1 MASLERTAYPT
12 LPKAYS
18 KAELQRDF
26 SFSDDEIK
34 WVRSKSKAPF
44 HLNLAVL
51 LKTFQ
56 VLRYFPDI
64 TDVPIQLVDFIRGEL
79 GQRSKVKLAEYKWFQ
94 QYRHMNAIRAR
105 LGVTAFY
112 GSDAMELAER
122 HAKAMSFV
130 LDQRADIINSVIEEL
145 ISQDYE
151 LPAYSTLNDLAERI
165 HAESQ
170 EAIFNLV
177 VTRTPVEVIHKLKDL
192 LDTDFGRRQSD
203 FNALKQAPKKP
214 SRKHLEVLI
223 DHLAWL
229 ESLGDLDAIFG
240 GIVDTKI
247 RHFAAQAA
255 ASDVAELKDCSL
267 PKRYTLMLALIYR
280 MRVRTR
286 DHLAEMFIRRI
297 STIHKRAKEE
307 LERIQARQR
316 QKLEQLAATLD
327 GVVQIL
333 VQEPDDQEAG
343 SLIREYLSP
352 GGNLDRLRETCAEV
366 QATGGNNYLPLIWK
380 HFKSHRSL
388 LFRLSHLLQLEPTT
402 QDRSLVQNLQLIQD
416 SENLRR

>member
-1 MASLERTAYPT
+1 MRVCLRLPAYSASAKVICFIIEKLGDWCPGILPNQEVFFRISLERTAYPT

-64 TDVPIQLVDFIRGEL
+64 TDVPNQLVDFIRGEL

-151 LPAYSTLNDLAERI
+151 LPAYSTL
-165 HAESQ
+165 
-170 EAIFNLV
+170 
-177 VTRTPVEVIHKLKDL
+177 
-192 LDTDFGRRQSD
+192 
-203 FNALKQAPKKP
+203 
-214 SRKHLEVLI
+214 
-223 DHLAWL
+223 
-229 ESLGDLDAIFG
+229 
-240 GIVDTKI
+240 
-247 RHFAAQAA
+247 
-255 ASDVAELKDCSL
+255 
-267 PKRYTLMLALIYR
+267 
-280 MRVRTR
+280 
-286 DHLAEMFIRRI
+286 
-297 STIHKRAKEE
+297 
-307 LERIQARQR
+307 
-316 QKLEQLAATLD
+316 
-327 GVVQIL
+327 
-333 VQEPDDQEAG
+333 
-343 SLIREYLSP
+343 
-352 GGNLDRLRETCAEV
+352 
-366 QATGGNNYLPLIWK
+366 
-380 HFKSHRSL
+380 
-388 LFRLSHLLQLEPTT
+388 
-402 QDRSLVQNLQLIQD
+402 
-416 SENLRR
+416 